1 MQDASEHTALE
12 FIFYDQFAFHFKTNI
27 IVGVNKQGARYA
39 DIKLKNKNR

>member
-39 DIKLKNKNR
+39 DYKAEKTKK